1 MVYGRSSA
9 VAAFAVRLC
18 SVAGLAVLIDAVE
31 VLQRADRLHMAPA
44 RADLF
49 TTEIPAALHFSR
61 LSVITSSLNDQYA
74 QRMNGAPLSH
84 LNRPMSRDDPSID
97 AELDEEELDEFMK
110 CEWGGLAL
118 VLLRRRNRRAV
129 AS

>member
-1 MVYGRSSA
+1 
-9 VAAFAVRLC
+9 
-18 SVAGLAVLIDAVE
+18 
-31 VLQRADRLHMAPA
+31 
-44 RADLF
+44 
-49 TTEIPAALHFSR
+49 
-61 LSVITSSLNDQYA
+61 
-74 QRMNGAPLSH
+74 MNGAPLIH
-84 LNRPMSRDDPSID
+84 LDRPMSRDDPSID